1 MSTPSPH
8 VLIVGAGIAGL
19 FLGILLERARI
30 PYTIYERSDT
40 VRPLGSVMS
49 LNVNILPALEQAG
62 LYEELLKF
70 SFMTPGMHIY
80 NEDMSKIQFIQ
91 YKGFQEMVGYD
102 YLVFSRPRFYD
113 LLLSKIP
120 PGRIQFNKRVLAIK
134 HLAEGGVSIAFSD
147 NTSQI
152 GDIVVGAD
160 GAYSGVRQSMY
171 RSLEDNGLLPQSD
184 GQRLRIRYLTMFG
197 TTDPLDD
204 NEYQD
209 LKDDFSHFRYY
220 IGQGRPHTWSTFT
233 VPEKK
238 ICWGIQVQVS
248 TSCADD
254 MAFRNTSWSS
264 EGNELM
270 IKEIRDLPTIY
281 GPVSRFIDA
290 TPQDR
295 ISHAFMEEKMFETWF
310 HERTVLIGDGQGAVN
325 ALQDAVILANCLY
338 EIANKASSE
347 NITAA
352 FQSYKD
358 QRYTR
363 VKFQFKSSSFRA
375 KLLFGQTM
383 TSCMLRQLI
392 LSYMSKSSMRKD
404 ALREA
409 VYRPQCTFLPLT
421 PPRGIHP
428 VLPQMISKRYAEE
441 QERARQSE
449 CAVAI

>member
-49 LNVNILPALEQAG
+49 LNVNILPALEQVG

-171 RSLEDNGLLPQSD
+171 KSLEENGLLPQSD
-184 GQRLRIRYLTMFG
+184 SQGLKIRYLTMFG

-220 IGQGRPHTWSTFT
+220 IGQGRPHT
-233 VPEKK
+233 
-238 ICWGIQVQVS
+238 VQVS
-248 TSCADD
+248 TSSAND

-295 ISHAFMEEKMFETWF
+295 ISHVFMEEKMFETWF
-310 HERTVLIGDGQGAVN
+310 HERTVLIGDAAHKMSPSQGQGAVN

-392 LSYMSKSSMRKD
+392 LSYMSKSSM
-404 ALREA
+404 
-409 VYRPQCTFLPLT
+409 
-421 PPRGIHP
+421 
-428 VLPQMISKRYAEE
+428 
-441 QERARQSE
+441 
-449 CAVAI
+449 